1 MSSNME
7 QRLDCLA
14 LTQKI
19 NRSLTSQHVEKI
31 TQHFGLPASITEA
44 GNLWPEMRMR
54 GKFNENNVWELREFL
69 IKLNAEDPTNYLV
82 EIINEISYYHNRY
95 RAWQRN
101 DSIANP
107 IVALN
112 HGEPAVPVLPMN
124 LSPPRSLN
132 FQRSAS
138 GEPSVS
144 VAPVSLSL
152 PRCLNFRRS
161 ASGERIQCDN
171 RIPKFG
177 TIHCDECGAESKT
190 SHYNL
195 PSPPVPVVAEL
206 KGMCGIPGPI
216 GSPPPISLLGHLV
229 GGSVGVP
236 YYNHKRQIE
245 SPTEEKDKECG
256 LCMTNEKYVATQPCG
271 CVCLCG
277 SCALTYSE
285 KTCIGCT
292 KPVTYLQGLRL
303 G

>member
-1 MSSNME
+1 MSSNLE
-7 QRLDCLA
+7 QKFDFLS
-14 LTQKI
+14 LTLKI
-19 NRSLTSQHVEKI
+19 NRALTSQHVTRI
-31 TQHFGLPASITEA
+31 AQHFSLPASITEA

-54 GKFNENNVWELREFL
+54 GQFGENNVWELREFL

-107 IVALN
+107 ISAPN
-112 HGEPAVPVLPMN
+112 HGEPAIPLA
-124 LSPPRSLN
+124 PP
-132 FQRSAS
+132 
-138 GEPSVS
+138 
-144 VAPVSLSL
+144 
-152 PRCLNFRRS
+152 
-161 ASGERIQCDN
+161 
-171 RIPKFG
+171 
-177 TIHCDECGAESKT
+177 SKT
-190 SHYNL
+190 SHYEL
-195 PSPPVPVVAEL
+195 PNPAVPIDAEL
-206 KGMCGIPGPI
+206 KGLCGIPGPI
-216 GSPPPISLLGHLV
+216 GSSPPISVLGPLGAGSSPQDAPAFAGPLV

-292 KPVTYLQGLRL
+292 KPVTHLQGLRL